1 VITLLSGKQA
11 STGAAPIVVSL
22 LGSFSVS
29 IDGESVSGLPTGSQ
43 RLLAFLAL
51 NRASISR
58 TAIAGTMWP
67 DVTAQRAG
75 DSLRSALARLGS
87 AARTGMLTESDGLA
101 LGAGVVID
109 YVEARALAH
118 RLLDSDTPIFDGDL
132 AASAAATLSRE
143 LLPGWDDDWVVIE
156 GDEWRHLRGTALEAL
171 ANRLL
176 IAGRF
181 AEAAGVARAAM
192 RVDPLRET
200 PHATLISIHLAD
212 GNQSDAI
219 AAYDSYRTVLRLA
232 LDIEPT
238 ERLTELLR
246 TIYADQGATGNRY
259 ARR

>member
-1 VITLLSGKQA
+1 MQLGNQA
-11 STGAAPIVVSL
+11 TTGTAPIVVSL
-22 LGSFSVS
+22 LGSFSVT
-29 IDGESVSGLPTGSQ
+29 IDGEPVAGLPTGSQ

-51 NRASISR
+51 NRSSISR
-58 TAIAGTMWP
+58 TTVAGTMWP

-75 DSLRSALARLGS
+75 DSLRSALARLG
-87 AARTGMLTESDGLA
+87 AEARAGMLTESDGLA

-109 YVEARALAH
+109 YVQARALAH

-132 AASAAATLSRE
+132 AATAIATLSCE

-156 GDEWRHLRGTALEAL
+156 ADEWRHLRATGLEAL

-176 IAGRF
+176 AAGRF
-181 AEAAGVARAAM
+181 AEAEGAARAAM

-212 GNQSDAI
+212 GNQSDAL
-219 AAYDSYRTVLRLA
+219 AAYDSYRAILRGA

-238 ERLTELLR
+238 ERLRLLLAS
-246 TIYADQGATGNRY
+246 IHADQESTGNSF
-259 ARR
+259 ARG

>member
-1 VITLLSGKQA
+1 MQLGNRATSG
-11 STGAAPIVVSL
+11 TTPIVVSL
-22 LGSFSVS
+22 LGSFSVTIS
-29 IDGESVSGLPTGSQ
+29 GDPVAGLPSGSQ

-58 TAIAGTMWP
+58 SAVAGTMWP
-67 DVTAQRAG
+67 DVTAQHAG

-87 AARTGMLTESDGLA
+87 AARAGMLTESDGLA
-101 LGAGVVID
+101 LGGDVTID

-132 AASAAATLSRE
+132 AATAIATLSRE

-156 GDEWRHLRGTALEAL
+156 GDEWRHLRATALEAL

-176 IAGRF
+176 SAGRF
-181 AEAAGVARAAM
+181 AEAEGAARAAM

-219 AAYDSYRTVLRLA
+219 AAYDSYRAILRGA

-238 ERLTELLR
+238 ERLRLLLQS
-246 TIYADQGATGNRY
+246 IYADPRSTGNRF